1 MVYRRNEG
9 RRGKVERGM
18 STLLQPPIK
27 EIIGT
32 GTRFAKAGTHLSV
45 DLVKRALEVLPF
57 ATRGEEIIDIQDA
70 AHPKDI
76 DILRRISVT

>member
-1 MVYRRNEG
+1 MTSLTKEPV
-9 RRGKVERGM
+9 
-18 STLLQPPIK
+18 K

-32 GTRFAKAGTHLSV
+32 GTRFAKAGTHLSI

-57 ATRGEEIIDIQDA
+57 AGRGEEIIDIADDPQ
-70 AHPKDI
+70 PSDI